1 MVIANLGVSIYAV
14 KYVHLC
20 YLSKVPTYEPTTG
33 FQNQ

>member
-20 YLSKVPTYEPTTG
+20 YLSEMQTYESATG